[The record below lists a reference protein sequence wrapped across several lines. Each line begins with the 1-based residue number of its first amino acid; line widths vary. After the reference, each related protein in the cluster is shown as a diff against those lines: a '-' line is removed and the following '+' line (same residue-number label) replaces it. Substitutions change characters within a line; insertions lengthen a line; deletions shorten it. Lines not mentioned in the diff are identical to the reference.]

1 MKDYLNLVGYAQPIY
16 RKCELCSR
24 VKDVS
29 YRLDVKNAESSN
41 MLVGSLDLCKV
52 CAANMGEIIRKGQN
66 MDIFK
71 MIMDQAAG
79 VAIAILLIIRIE
91 NKLDGLTNAVIKLSE
106 AIRPTSEKS
115 FQTHDQ
121 FTYLCKS

>member
-1 MKDYLNLVGYAQPIY
+1 MKEYLNLVGYAQPIY

-52 CAANMGEIIRKGQN
+52 CASNMGEIIRIG
-66 MDIFK
+66 
-71 MIMDQAAG
+71 G
-79 VAIAILLIIRIE
+79 
-91 NKLDGLTNAVIKLSE
+91 
-106 AIRPTSEKS
+106 
-115 FQTHDQ
+115 
-121 FTYLCKS
+121 